1 MNLTLTGELGYVM
14 FIPSEYALHVF
25 DAIMDAGS
33 DLGIKHCGYY
43 AMHAL
48 RIEKFFAFWG
58 QASFSIN
65 QSTYG
70 LLENQFPYPF
80 IIGPGQSDNAFRVWQ
95 VV

>member
-1 MNLTLTGELGYVM
+1 MAWSPYRHLDIACAPDILSMNLTLTGELGYVM

-70 LLENQFPYPF
+70 LLEN
-80 IIGPGQSDNAFRVWQ
+80 
-95 VV
+95 